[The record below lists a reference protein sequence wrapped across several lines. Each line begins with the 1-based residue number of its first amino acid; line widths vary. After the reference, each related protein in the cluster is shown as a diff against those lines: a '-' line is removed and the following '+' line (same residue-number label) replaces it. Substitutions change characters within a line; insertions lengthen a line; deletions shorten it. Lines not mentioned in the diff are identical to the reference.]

1 MPFVN
6 QDNARKENNYSE
18 VINEIAE
25 KKVCPFCP
33 DQIHNFHKLPIEEKN
48 YWLVTQNMY
57 AYKPTKFHYLLIHKK
72 HIEAITEISDEA
84 WAELKQ
90 IISDTKVSGGTFMC
104 RFGETKY
111 TGATVTHLHAHIIQ
125 SDPDNP
131 DYDKAKGVM
140 TRVG

>member
-1 MPFVN
+1 MSFVN
-6 QDNARKENNYSE
+6 QDNARKENNYSK

-33 DQIHNFHKLPIEEKN
+33 DQIHNFHKLPIEEKT

-72 HIEAITEISDEA
+72 HIETIAEISDDA
-84 WAELKQ
+84 WTELKQ
-90 IISDTKVSGGTFMC
+90 IISDTKVSGGTLMC

-111 TGATVTHLHAHIIQ
+111 TGASVTHLHAHIIQ
-125 SDPDNP
+125 SDPDSP
-131 DYDKAKGVM
+131 DYDKTKGVM